1 MVLSKSRFSWI
12 KTIVFDKKEEDLSSD
27 DNSRNSIE
35 KNILEVRENE
45 QINASKLVKNEV
57 KKEKVKI
64 DKTDNQFLIAVIKK
78 IFPLPLNVFIIYV

>member
-12 KTIVFDKKEEDLSSD
+12 KTIVFDKKEEGLSSD